1 MIILA
6 SLIHLYTLI
15 LIGVVLISWFPVP
28 QDNPVVQTLRML
40 TEPVLAPVR
49 RILPDM
55 GGIDFSPVIVLTA
68 LQFLG
73 QFLTG
78 G

>member
-1 MIILA
+1 M
-6 SLIHLYTLI
+6 
-15 LIGVVLISWFPVP
+15 
-28 QDNPVVQTLRML
+28 QTLRML